1 MTITVA
7 REEVVGMLE
16 RAANEV
22 GLGLRGFYELGKE
35 DRLDDPLLR
44 DLWLIW
50 GDVLTEEDFPDR
62 A

>member
-1 MTITVA
+1 VTITVA
-7 REEVVGMLE
+7 REEVIGMLE

-22 GLGLRGFYELGKE
+22 GLELRRFYELGVE
-35 DRLDDPLLR
+35 GRLDDPLLR

-50 GDVLTEEDFPDR
+50 GDILTEEDFPDR

>member
-7 REEVVGMLE
+7 REEVVAMLE
-16 RAANEV
+16 RASNEV

-35 DRLDDPLLR
+35 DRLDEPLLR
-44 DLWLIW
+44 DRWLIW
-50 GDVLTEEDFPDR
+50 GGALTEEDLPDE